1 MKLILA
7 CGAGRDCLAVVAG
20 AKTKLSFYQHI
31 PAGFVSNINP
41 LLRSEGLGPSHYQLH
56 VSAHLRWWM

>member
-31 PAGFVSNINP
+31 PAGFIEHKPTAEV
-41 LLRSEGLGPSHYQLH
+41 
-56 VSAHLRWWM
+56 